1 MVVSAATK
9 TESMVHPWVPGA
21 LVAAL
26 MYPAIGVGFA
36 FLDAP
41 FGVRFWRLA
50 AWVASAA
57 VLVAHVIYE
66 QRRHSPPL
74 RTAWHVSFAVALG
87 ALVLAVWVLAFGY
100 VIGARRSS
108 LAPFALLLFPLLSG
122 VPAFVIALLLA
133 GVGSKVRRAR

>member
-1 MVVSAATK
+1 MAASAAVK
-9 TESMVHPWVPGA
+9 TESMVQPWVPGA

-26 MYPAIGVGFA
+26 MYPAIGIGFA
-36 FLDAP
+36 FLDSP

-50 AWVASAA
+50 AWAASAV

-87 ALVLAVWVLAFGY
+87 AFILAVWVLAFGY
-100 VIGARRSS
+100 VVGARRSS

-122 VPAFVIALLLA
+122 VPAFVIALIIA
-133 GVGSKVRRAR
+133 GIGSKLRSVR

>member
-1 MVVSAATK
+1 MVVSASAR
-9 TESMVHPWVPGA
+9 TETMGQPWLQGA

-26 MYPAIGVGFA
+26 RYPAIGIGFA
-36 FLDAP
+36 FLDSP

-50 AWVASAA
+50 AWVASAV

-87 ALVLAVWVLAFGY
+87 AFVLAVWVLAFGY
-100 VIGARRSS
+100 VVGARRSP

-122 VPAFVIALLLA
+122 VPAFVTALIIAA
-133 GVGSKVRRAR
+133 IGSKLRSAR

>member
-1 MVVSAATK
+1 MVQSAETK
-9 TESMVHPWVPGA
+9 SMGQPWLQGA

-26 MYPAIGVGFA
+26 LYPAIGVGFA
-36 FLDAP
+36 FLDSP
-41 FGVRFWRLA
+41 YGVRFWRLA
-50 AWVASAA
+50 AWVASAV
-57 VLVAHVIYE
+57 VLVGHVIYE
-66 QRRHSPPL
+66 QRRHSPPP

-100 VIGARRSS
+100 VVGARRSS

-133 GVGSKVRRAR
+133 GVGSKLRRGR